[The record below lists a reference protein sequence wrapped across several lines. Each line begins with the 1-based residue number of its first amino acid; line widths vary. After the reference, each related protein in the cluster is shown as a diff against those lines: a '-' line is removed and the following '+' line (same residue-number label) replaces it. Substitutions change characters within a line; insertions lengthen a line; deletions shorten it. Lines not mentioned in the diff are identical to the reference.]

1 MKQKY
6 KDVMIA
12 MGIKIAALERV
23 LKHHGEAH
31 LAQDLTPQFR
41 ELCKKVDHVEAEAHS
56 ILNANYR
63 REIDQLK
70 QQMPYLKD
78 YDIVRRITDLTQNLA
93 AHHARM
99 NRHDTRIAGLETAHN
114 CQVTTNDD
122 IFDKLREIGRDIKN
136 LERGCYDLEKP
147 HESKDKVP
155 E

>member
-1 MKQKY
+1 
-6 KDVMIA
+6 MIA

-78 YDIVRRITDLTQNLA
+78 YDIARRITDLTQNLA

-136 LERGCYDLEKP
+136 LERRCYDLEKP